1 MRSIILLIFI
11 ALMMTAKCERAE
23 SAYFAEGVFD
33 DPNLI
38 HPPEDDVKPVPEEE
52 VVLPIIPPGPQ
63 PEPAP
68 EPVVPDVTPKPP
80 VEPVIVPDLRA
91 GELFVVATPKK
102 FLVWD
107 RPKGI
112 VSVKRLVGPREFYAK
127 FADAVDRNIEQERHY
142 SQPFI
147 YVIRAEKR
155 GTVELIMSPIDADDE
170 AQAIQHTLI
179 VMGRGPQPPP
189 EPEPDV
195 DPVDPPTP
203 GPITSFRVI
212 FVKES
217 GQTLN
222 PGQTAIPGAKV
233 IRDYL
238 TAKTTPEGNLAG
250 WREYDPQQIT
260 ANEQPTMKAL
270 WEKVKPNLIPA
281 PCVVIEVNGRFTVL
295 PFPADVNA
303 MMMKLKEYGGN

>member
-1 MRSIILLIFI
+1 MRLISILFI
-11 ALMMTAKCERAE
+11 ALFF
-23 SAYFAEGVFD
+23 SLHSVSFAEGVSD

-38 HPPEDDVKPVPEEE
+38 HDELKPVPEEK
-52 VVLPIIPPGPQ
+52 VILPIIPPGPQ
-63 PEPAP
+63 PEPQP
-68 EPVVPDVTPKPP
+68 QPVVPDVTPRPP

-102 FLVWD
+102 YLVWD

-112 VSVKRLVGPREFYAK
+112 VSVKRFTGPREFYAK
-127 FADAVDRNIEQERHY
+127 FADGVNRDIEEERHY

-170 AQAIQHTLI
+170 AQAIQHTLV

-189 EPEPDV
+189 GPEPDP
-195 DPVDPPTP
+195 DPDPDPPRPP
-203 GPITSFRVI
+203 GPVTSFRVI

-217 GQTLN
+217 GANLPPN
-222 PGQTAIPGAKV
+222 QTAIPGAK
-233 IRDYL
+233 ILRDYL
-238 TAKTTPEGNLAG
+238 TSKTTPEGGLAG

-260 ANEQPTMKAL
+260 ANEQPVMRSL
-270 WEKVKPNLIPA
+270 WESVKPKLLPA
-281 PCVVIEVNGRFTVL
+281 PCLVIEVNGKATVM
-295 PFPADVNA
+295 PFPADVDSA
-303 MMMKLKEYGGN
+303 LAKLKEYGGA